1 MTIVVSAVT
10 LVFVSSVASNSDK
23 SALSALQLLWVY
35 LIVDPLVAIALAIDS
50 PRSEVLTRKPEQRSA
65 SLISFDMWKMIIGQ
79 GCLQLVIT
87 LVLNFAGTRIFPT
100 WDQDHLDTM
109 VFNTFV
115 WLQVFNA
122 LNCRRVDNKL
132 NIFSG
137 FTLSSLALLVIICG
151 CQILIVFVPKKP
163 FSITQINGVQWAVSV
178 TMGLL
183 SLPFGALIRLCP
195 ETFIRRF
202 TPPIFFRFRS
212 RPPIDE
218 ESGSLDD
225 NEWNPRIGKE
235 EHDRLS
241 LIKTVRSKIRLGSLG
256 KP

>member
-79 GCLQLVIT
+79 GCLQLVIP

-100 WDQDHLDTM
+100 WDQDPLDTM

-115 WLQVFNA
+115 WLQVFN
-122 LNCRRVDNKL
+122 
-132 NIFSG
+132 
-137 FTLSSLALLVIICG
+137 
-151 CQILIVFVPKKP
+151 
-163 FSITQINGVQWAVSV
+163 
-178 TMGLL
+178 
-183 SLPFGALIRLCP
+183 
-195 ETFIRRF
+195 
-202 TPPIFFRFRS
+202 
-212 RPPIDE
+212 
-218 ESGSLDD
+218 
-225 NEWNPRIGKE
+225 
-235 EHDRLS
+235 
-241 LIKTVRSKIRLGSLG
+241 
-256 KP
+256 